1 MNREKLCEMRNYLSK
16 LYRLNNFINSNLEE
30 LKRLRELSVS
40 LPAMNYDKE
49 RVKGG
54 TDEDKLQNAV
64 CDIVELEDKIK
75 AEIDE
80 YVRIENEI
88 REVIN
93 RQDDVDERLLLRLR
107 YIEFNTFEQI
117 AIKMNYSLRQIWR
130 IHKKALKN
138 VKMS

>member
-1 MNREKLCEMRNYLSK
+1 MRNYLSK

-64 CDIVELEDKIK
+64 CDIIELEDKIK

>member
-1 MNREKLCEMRNYLSK
+1 MRNYLSK

-64 CDIVELEDKIK
+64 CDIIELEEKIK
-75 AEIDE
+75 SEIDE
-80 YVRIENEI
+80 FVKVENEI

-93 RQDDVDERLLLRLR
+93 RQEDVDERLLLRLR

-117 AIKMNYSLRQIWR
+117 SIKMNYSLRQIWR